1 MIDEVQ
7 QSPSEKGRL
16 ANKIYLGKL
25 EHDFTP
31 VLSSDGKVS
40 KTDQPRVKFSPSETE
55 KSETEGSETKESNLV
70 IEDEEERK
78 ECTSVKKTE
87 GHFTRQVDQVTK
99 YDKDYIWSLVHSQL
113 REGGLSQA
121 ASDLVMSYFEER
133 YAYALEHIRFAR
145 TAEAIAEYVF
155 NGVLSEWTKQLR

>member
-1 MIDEVQ
+1 MLN
-7 QSPSEKGRL
+7 S
-16 ANKIYLGKL
+16 A
-25 EHDFTP
+25 
-31 VLSSDGKVS
+31 
-40 KTDQPRVKFSPSETE
+40 PSETE

-70 IEDEEERK
+70 IEDEEERE

>member
-1 MIDEVQ
+1 MLN
-7 QSPSEKGRL
+7 S
-16 ANKIYLGKL
+16 A
-25 EHDFTP
+25 
-31 VLSSDGKVS
+31 
-40 KTDQPRVKFSPSETE
+40 PSETE

-87 GHFTRQVDQVTK
+87 GHFTRQVDQITK

-133 YAYALEHIRFAR
+133 YAYALEYIRFAR

>member
-1 MIDEVQ
+1 
-7 QSPSEKGRL
+7 
-16 ANKIYLGKL
+16 
-25 EHDFTP
+25 P
-31 VLSSDGKVS
+31 VLNSA
-40 KTDQPRVKFSPSETE
+40 PSETE

-87 GHFTRQVDQVTK
+87 GHFTRQVDHVTK

>member
-1 MIDEVQ
+1 M
-7 QSPSEKGRL
+7 PSISFIPTQ
-16 ANKIYLGKL
+16 N
-25 EHDFTP
+25 DSTP
-31 VLSSDGKVS
+31 WL
-40 KTDQPRVKFSPSETE
+40 F
-55 KSETEGSETKESNLV
+55 
-70 IEDEEERK
+70 
-78 ECTSVKKTE
+78 
-87 GHFTRQVDQVTK
+87 QVE